1 MSWRESVKHSNR
13 SHRLTWVILCI
24 VEQSKVST
32 LSLSALS
39 LDCAIKYERRR
50 IAGLQLAW
58 RGAWASCRLILLSPS
73 SPAATGRAG
82 APGAVRTGPHL
93 LLVCPWWPQHQPQ
106 PQPPPHPRD
115 RYSKYATTIQRLAL
129 HFKPSGNHPQLIL
142 LKLSNSQTESLITT
156 FFYSKCQLQVN
167 YSLFVNPKVSIFC
180 LYRLQ

>member
-1 MSWRESVKHSNR
+1 M
-13 SHRLTWVILCI
+13 
-24 VEQSKVST
+24 
-32 LSLSALS
+32 SLSALS
-39 LDCAIKYERRR
+39 LDCAIKYEKRG

-93 LLVCPWWPQHQPQ
+93 LLVCPWWPQPLASS
-106 PQPPPHPRD
+106 PSPRD

-142 LKLSNSQTESLITT
+142 LKLSNSQTESLIRT

-167 YSLFVNPKVSIFC
+167 YSLFVNPKISIFWVTLINLPLC
-180 LYRLQ
+180 

>member
-82 APGAVRTGPHL
+82 GAPGAVRTGLHL
-93 LLVCPWWPQHQPQ
+93 LLVCPWWPQPQPQ
-106 PQPPPHPRD
+106 PQPQPPPPHPRD

-129 HFKPSGNHPQLIL
+129 HFKPIGNHPQLF
-142 LKLSNSQTESLITT
+142 KLSNSQTESLTT
-156 FFYSKCQLQVN
+156 TSFIVSVN
-167 YSLFVNPKVSIFC
+167 FK
-180 LYRLQ
+180 